1 MTGNFKI
8 TLLYDRNNEKRRWI
22 VRNCNIHPSRDY
34 DKRIPNRKRYYGLV
48 QFQEIV
54 KELPVDA
61 SLLTVTR
68 AHNRKLR
75 EIEKLGTDYPV
86 QLGTCEFAG
95 SNQLEIDVFR
105 KFTLE
110 EYLSLGNAIKS
121 VGKQYNKKLDKIID
135 IK

>member
-61 SLLTVTR
+61 SLR
-68 AHNRKLR
+68 EYNRKLR

-110 EYLSLGNAIKS
+110 EYLNFGNAIKS

>member
-34 DKRIPNRKRYYGLV
+34 DKRIPNRKRYYGLA

-61 SLLTVTR
+61 SLR
-68 AHNRKLR
+68 EYNRKLR

>member
-8 TLLYDRNNEKRRWI
+8 TLLHDRGNERRRWI
-22 VRNCNIHPSRDY
+22 IRNCNIHPSKDY
-34 DKRIPNRKRYYGLV
+34 DKRIPNRKRFYGLV
-48 QFQEIV
+48 SFHELV
-54 KELPVDA
+54 RELPMDA
-61 SLLTVTR
+61 LPSIVTR
-68 AHNRKLR
+68 EHNRKLR

-86 QLGTCEFAG
+86 QLGTCETAG
-95 SNQLEIDVFR
+95 SNQLETDVFR
-105 KFTLE
+105 KFTLK

>member
-8 TLLYDRNNEKRRWI
+8 TLLYDRTYENRRWI
-22 VRNCNIHPSRDY
+22 IRNRNIHPSRDY
-34 DKRIPNRKRYYGLV
+34 DKRIPNRKRFYGLV
-48 QFQEIV
+48 DFQYLV
-54 KELPVDA
+54 SELPVDA
-61 SLLTVTR
+61 PPSTVTKE
-68 AHNRKLR
+68 HNRKIA
-75 EIEKLGTDYPV
+75 EIERLGMDYD
-86 QLGTCEFAG
+86 LKNGKFEAIA
-95 SNQLEIDVFR
+95 SNQVETDVFR